1 MIKMRKKDESM
12 VEECVTVK
20 VILELEICVRVLMKV
35 CDVNKSVD
43 LGLKTKVEM
52 GFGLFGCGLQVCEI
66 EDEVGSVCGVCVT
79 SSTVKVSVDWEQ
91 W

>member
-1 MIKMRKKDESM
+1 
-12 VEECVTVK
+12 
-20 VILELEICVRVLMKV
+20 VISELEIGVRVPMKV
-35 CDVNKSVD
+35 LYCDVNKGLD

-66 EDEVGSVCGVCVT
+66 EDEVGSVCEYVLLV
-79 SSTVKVSVDWEQ
+79 Q